1 MSDLAKTEQKDL
13 AKNVQCPL
21 STREDQETV
30 NNKICRKSIYHVIMT
45 NVFAIPLPMQEKE
58 HIMKCKIVRA
68 RDTNLIAA
76 ILWQSDDE
84 RMLQIVSHSFSY
96 FQGLP
101 EYLDMAEI
109 E

>member
-1 MSDLAKTEQKDL
+1 
-13 AKNVQCPL
+13 
-21 STREDQETV
+21 
-30 NNKICRKSIYHVIMT
+30 
-45 NVFAIPLPMQEKE
+45 MQEKE
-58 HIMKCKIVRA
+58 HIMKCKIVRV

-76 ILWQSDDE
+76 ILWQLDDE
-84 RMLQIVSHSFSY
+84 RMLEIVSHSFSY